1 MRKKITIFVEVVYYL
16 KVFPLLLMNESNFMV
31 LAIFVAV
38 MLNYMSLIVFKNCLS
53 IQLSELIIIHFS

>member
-1 MRKKITIFVEVVYYL
+1 MRKKIRIFVEVVYYL

-53 IQLSELIIIHFS
+53 IQLSELIIIHFI

>member
-16 KVFPLLLMNESNFMV
+16 NVFPLLLMKESNFMV
-31 LAIFVAV
+31 LAIFVAA

>member
-1 MRKKITIFVEVVYYL
+1 MRKKIRIFVEVVYYL